1 MKPFAIVYSDG
12 VRITKEQ
19 GRLII
24 QTKEKKFSFP
34 LKILKF
40 VLILGKGV
48 SITDEVLHECSKNS
62 VPVCFAS
69 KRGKIKAI
77 VFPQD
82 YYSKGSLRYIQY
94 QLFKEKRI
102 EIAKKIVGEKIKR
115 IEEITGNN
123 LNSFKTLLDK
133 AQTLSEIMGVE
144 GVVSKHMF
152 EVLSR
157 KLEGTPFE
165 FNGRNYRPPKDMVN
179 ALLSFS
185 YTLVYNLSLS
195 IVVCKGFDPY
205 TSFLHTG
212 RGSHASFVS
221 DIMEP
226 VRPLVTNLVF
236 ENLSSGNFS
245 PNEGNIDGGYF
256 ILKQSAVEKISK
268 IIVEHLPKIL
278 SVEEDMLR
286 LIISEAEDLESCC
299 V

>member
-1 MKPFAIVYSDG
+1 LKPFAIVYSDG

-19 GRLII
+19 GRLTI
-24 QTKEKKFSFP
+24 QTKERKVSFP
-34 LKILKF
+34 LKTLKF

-48 SITDEVLHECSKNS
+48 SITDEVLNECSKNS
-62 VPVCFAS
+62 VPICFAS
-69 KRGKIKAI
+69 KRGKVKAI

-82 YYSKGSLRYIQY
+82 YYSKGSLRYFQY

-102 EIAKKIVGEKIKR
+102 KIAKKIVNEKIKR

-123 LNSFKTLLDK
+123 LDSFKTLLEK
-133 AQTLSEIMGVE
+133 AQTLNEVMGVE
-144 GVVSKHMF
+144 GVASKHMF
-152 EVLSR
+152 EVLSK
-157 KLEGTPFE
+157 KLEGTPFK

-221 DIMEP
+221 DVMEP

-236 ENLSSGNFS
+236 ETLKSGHFS
-245 PNEGNIDGGYF
+245 PNEGSIDGGYF
-256 ILKQSAVEKISK
+256 VLKQSAVEKMSN
-268 IIVEHLPKIL
+268 IIVEHLPKII
-278 SVEEDMLR
+278 SIEEDLLR
-286 LIISEAEDLESCC
+286 LIISEVENLESCC